1 MSRLLVSAAVIV
13 LMFATG
19 CTMITDV
26 KDPEQLRARAE
37 TLRTRAAGSRKSA
50 REYEALLKKSEEQVD
65 LYQTRLEAYR
75 KQRAELDERI
85 EELRIEKSD
94 LSPQERDRLQPTI
107 RNYVDER
114 EAVQAKLDEQLIR
127 IRRLKNQIEH
137 QRSVKNT
144 HLRKARKLEEE
155 ARRLEKYARRREQQ
169 T

>member
-1 MSRLLVSAAVIV
+1 MSRLFVSAAVIV

-26 KDPEQLRARAE
+26 KDPDQLRARAE

-50 REYEALLKKSEEQVD
+50 REYDVLLEKSQEQTE

-75 KQRAELDERI
+75 KQRAELHKRI

-94 LSPQERDRLQPTI
+94 LSPQEAERLEPTI

-114 EAVQAKLDEQLIR
+114 AAVQAKLDEQLIR

-137 QRSVKNT
+137 QRSVRNT
-144 HLRKARKLEEE
+144 HLRKARKREEE
-155 ARRLEKYARRREQQ
+155 ARRLEKYARRREQEA
-169 T
+169 